1 MSIYTLIIWGT
12 FIILFLIF
20 SIPFLKRKKRLEEHT
35 NQAELEALK
44 YGLMEPVSLHPVVD
58 PDICIGSGSCIAAC
72 PEQDVLGMRNG
83 QAIAVAQA
91 NCVGHG
97 LCERSCPVSAIQL
110 VFGSEKRGVDIPR
123 IQGNFETNIPGI
135 YIIGE
140 LGGMGLIRNAFT
152 QAEECIGYIAREKYP
167 KRDSVLDAVIVGCG
181 PAGLSAT
188 IHSARNNFNT
198 VTLEQEDI
206 GGCVRTY
213 PRKKVVMTQ
222 PLSIPGYGKIHQQEI
237 LKEELMET
245 WYDIIQTLDLD
256 IHDSERVLH
265 IEKLG
270 PRLFRVETN
279 KDEYTTQRVLLAIGR
294 RGSPKKLGIEGEH
307 LPNVAYSLRDPEQYQ
322 ENAIT
327 VVGGGDSAVEAA
339 LSLAEQPGNTVRISY
354 RKERFFRIRPEN
366 REEIQAAIA
375 ENRIVVHFNSD
386 VVKNQSDRIFLSEN
400 GQEPYPLH
408 NDFLFIF
415 IGGVL
420 PTKFLTQLGVEV
432 DTKFGA
438 P

>member
-1 MSIYTLIIWGT
+1 MSIYTFIIWGI
-12 FIILFLIF
+12 FIILFLLF
-20 SIPFLKRKKRLEEHT
+20 AIPFLRRKKRLEEHT
-35 NQAELEALK
+35 DQAELEALK
-44 YGLMEPVSLHPVVD
+44 YGLMEPISLHPVVD

-152 QAEECIGYIAREKYP
+152 QAEECIGYISKEKYP
-167 KRDSVLDAVIVGCG
+167 QRDSALDAVIVGCG

-188 IHSARNNFNT
+188 IHSTRNNLNT

-222 PLSIPGYGKIHQQEI
+222 PLTIPGYGKIHRREI

-245 WYDIIQTLDLD
+245 WYDIIRTLDLD

-265 IEKLG
+265 IEKLE
-270 PRLFRVETN
+270 PRLFRVETD
-279 KDEYTTQRVLLAIGR
+279 KDEYVTQRVLLAIGR

-322 ENAIT
+322 DNTIT

-354 RKERFFRIRPEN
+354 RRDRFIRIKPVN
-366 REEIQAAIA
+366 REKIEAAIQDDQ
-375 ENRIVVHFNSD
+375 IMVHFNSE
-386 VVKNQSDRIFLSEN
+386 VVKNESDRIYLRNEGGSA
-400 GQEPYPLH
+400 QALP

-415 IGGVL
+415 IGGTL
-420 PTKFLTQLGVEV
+420 PTKFLEQLGVEV